1 MSDTAEVLKVH
12 KDELAGR
19 YLTFTLGENIYG
31 VELMKVIDIITI
43 QAITSVPYVPE
54 YVKGIINLRGKIIPV
69 IDMRIKFGLPPVGYD
84 DRTCIIVIEMERI
97 QVGMIVDTV
106 SEVLTFD
113 SESLSLIPEFDR
125 YNNNKFLSSIG
136 RTGEKLVM
144 NLNCRKIFVD
154 NSGY

>member
-1 MSDTAEVLKVH
+1 MSDTAGVLKVH

-19 YLTFTLGENIYG
+19 YLTFMLGDNTYG

-54 YVKGIINLRGKIIPV
+54 YVKGVINLRGKIIPV

-84 DRTCIIVIEMERI
+84 DRTCIIVIEMDRI

-106 SEVLTFD
+106 SEVLTLNT
-113 SESLSLIPEFDR
+113 ESLTLIPEFDR
-125 YNNNKFLSSIG
+125 YNNNKYLSSIG
-136 RTGEKLVM
+136 RVGEKLVM
-144 NLNCRKIFVD
+144 NLNCHKIFVED
-154 NSGY
+154 SGQ

>member
-1 MSDTAEVLKVH
+1 MSDTAGVLRVH

-19 YLTFTLGENIYG
+19 YLTFRLGENTYG

-43 QAITSVPYVPE
+43 QAITSVPYVPD

-84 DRTCIIVIEMERI
+84 DRTCIIVIEMDRI

-113 SESLSLIPEFDR
+113 AESLTLIPEFDR
-125 YNNNKFLSSIG
+125 YNNNKYLSSIG
-136 RTGEKLVM
+136 RVGDKLVM
-144 NLNCRKIFVD
+144 NLNCQKIFVED
-154 NSGY
+154 SGQ

>member
-1 MSDTAEVLKVH
+1 MSDTAGVLKVH

-19 YLTFTLGENIYG
+19 YLTFMLGENTYG

-54 YVKGIINLRGKIIPV
+54 YVKGVINLRGKIIPV

-84 DRTCIIVIEMERI
+84 DRTCIIVIEMDRI

-106 SEVLTFD
+106 SEVLTLNT
-113 SESLSLIPEFDR
+113 ESLTLIPEFDR
-125 YNNNKFLSSIG
+125 YNNNKYLSSIG
-136 RTGEKLVM
+136 RVGEKLVM
-144 NLNCRKIFVD
+144 NLNCHKIFVED
-154 NSGY
+154 SGQ